1 MNTVLTFPGVSSKD
15 YGKNIVRLTRSNKD
29 DPSTEFLKGL
39 DYRNIAVVDFDSVK
53 DDLDKLRDSD
63 GKNMQ
68 KLKSVDAF
76 FRSSNGKFYFIEF
89 KKSTS
94 EALNKIGNHV
104 EYDEKEKID
113 VSFRKKAFDSIT
125 LSGIT
130 TTQDINGVD
139 LMKNAV
145 LIVAYKSSARDSL
158 SAIDFNTSLT
168 SRANG
173 CSAAIQYPTQWGLD
187 ELKTAGLY
195 SDVHTWPDN
204 KFESWAVNNLK

>member
-1 MNTVLTFPGVSSKD
+1 MNTVLTFPGISSKD

-29 DPSTEFLKGL
+29 DPSTEFLNNL
-39 DYRNIAVVDFDSVK
+39 DSRRISVVDFDSVK

-68 KLKSVDAF
+68 KLTSVDAF
-76 FRSSNGKFYFIEF
+76 FRSFDGKFYFIEF

-94 EALNKIGNHV
+94 EALNKIGENV
-104 EYDEKEKID
+104 EYDEKERID

-130 TTQDINGVD
+130 TTQDIIGSE

-145 LIVAYKSSARDSL
+145 LIVVYKSSPNDAI
-158 SAIDFNTSLT
+158 SAVEFNSSLT

-173 CSAAIQYPTQWGLD
+173 RKCAIQYPIQWKLD
-187 ELKTAGLY
+187 ELKSAGLY

-204 KFESWAVNNLK
+204 KFESWVPDHLK